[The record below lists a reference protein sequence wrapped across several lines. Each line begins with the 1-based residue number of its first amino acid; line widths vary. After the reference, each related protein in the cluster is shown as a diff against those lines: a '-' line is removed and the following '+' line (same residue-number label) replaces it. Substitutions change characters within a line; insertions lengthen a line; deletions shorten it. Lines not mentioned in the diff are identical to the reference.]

1 MAAVNTSHI
10 DTFVI
15 DNLPSEAYQPEFC
28 FENSELQFPEQLN
41 CAYELLD
48 KKIEQG
54 FGDNIAFYTL
64 NEKWTYR
71 DVLAKANQIAQVLK
85 DDLGVIPGNRVLLR
99 SPNNPMMVAC
109 WFAVLKVGGVVIST
123 MTLLRSKE
131 LIPVIEKGKI
141 SLSLCDKRLSDEME
155 KAKDATSEL
164 ERICYFDGSGEES
177 AGGELENLME
187 SKPTV
192 FENLNTYS
200 HDPALIAFT
209 SGTTGIP
216 KGTIHYHRDVMAMCI
231 CFSDNVLK
239 PSKDDIF
246 IASPPIAFTF
256 GLGVIVAFPMH
267 AGAATVLLEQAAP
280 DQLIQAIETF
290 RATICSTAPTAYKAM
305 LNDIE
310 TIDVSSLK
318 KCVSAGETLPLPTF
332 SSWKDATGIK
342 IIDGIGATE
351 MIHIFISA
359 AVDDIRP
366 GATGKPVFGYQA
378 CIVDEKMNRL
388 PPGEKGLL
396 AVKGPTGCRYL
407 ADDRQKNYVKNG
419 WNITGDVFE
428 MDEDGYFWFHARGD
442 DMIVSSGYN
451 IGGPEVE
458 STLMDHEA
466 VEECA
471 VVACPDAERG
481 HIVKAY
487 IVLSKN
493 VSPSAELIKELQDFV
508 KQQAAPYKYPRAI
521 EFITALPKTETGKI
535 QRFKLRDKSF
545 VKDISKLS

>member
-1 MAAVNTSHI
+1 MALVKTAHI

-15 DNLPSEAYQPEFC
+15 DNLPSEEDLPEFC

-41 CAYELLD
+41 CAYELLE
-48 KKIEQG
+48 KKIDQG

-71 DVLAKANQIAQVLK
+71 EVLTKANQIAHVLK

-99 SPNNPMMVAC
+99 SPNNPMMVVC

-131 LIPVIEKGKI
+131 LVPVIEKGKI

-155 KAKDATSEL
+155 KTKNATSGL
-164 ERICYFDGSGEES
+164 ERICYFDGSGEENTG
-177 AGGELENLME
+177 AELEDLME

-192 FENLNTYS
+192 FENINTYS

-231 CFSDNVLK
+231 CFSENVLK

-246 IASPPIAFTF
+246 IGSPPIAFTF
-256 GLGVIVAFPMH
+256 GLGVIVTFPMH
-267 AGAATVLLEQAAP
+267 AGAASVLLEQASP
-280 DQLIQAIETF
+280 DQLIKNIEKF

-305 LNDIE
+305 LNN
-310 TIDVSSLK
+310 IDEFDLSSLK

-332 SSWKDATGIK
+332 TSWQDSTGIK

-359 AVDDIRP
+359 AGDDIRP
-366 GATGKPVFGYQA
+366 GFTGKAIFGYQA
-378 CIVDEKMNRL
+378 CLVDEKMNKL
-388 PPGEKGLL
+388 PSGEKGML

-407 ADDRQKNYVKNG
+407 ADERQKNYVKNG

-428 MDEDGYFWFHARGD
+428 MNEEGYFWFHARGD

-466 VEECA
+466 VDECA
-471 VVACPDAERG
+471 VVAWPDQERG

-487 IVLSKN
+487 IVLSKKFN
-493 VSPSAELIKELQDFV
+493 PSDELIKELQDFV
-508 KQQAAPYKYPRAI
+508 KHQAAAYKYPRAI
-521 EFITALPKTETGKI
+521 EFLTALPKTETGKI
-535 QRFKLRDKSF
+535 QRFKLRDNSF
-545 VKDISKLS
+545 VKNISKLS